1 MPDARTARSR
11 ADTTGVSRDPWV
23 LAALLVGLAL
33 RLLHLGAA
41 PLWFDE
47 VMTADWVSRSWRE
60 MLALCL
66 ADNHPPLYFAVA
78 KLAHDVLGASAWSLR
93 LPSAVL
99 GVAVVPIAAAAAA
112 TLADRRAGRWAAWFA
127 ALSPFLVQHAQEAR
141 MYALVATLAAANL
154 LALARFVTGRTTRLG
169 ALFVVSA
176 VALAAT
182 HYYAIFYLTGAVLCA
197 IAVRPRELRA
207 WLPEAALVSVTSAV
221 SLLTAALVARHQGGG
236 SYELGWFALPGTLW
250 SLVSGYALMPD
261 TFALHAEGGRAA
273 LRYLPVVLA
282 ATPALLV
289 CAVLGLRRTDR
300 RGRLALVLPCATA
313 LLAPFVIRL
322 LLGLPVNPRY
332 FQATVPAVLVLLA
345 IGSTAVTR
353 WPGLAPAAGIG
364 VGVLLVA
371 GTGLH
376 LAAPGHG
383 REDVR
388 GAEAWLESHVP
399 RDQPLLVTSSE
410 MAYLARYH
418 WTDRQIVEYPS
429 PRAVV
434 TATSAD
440 EVAERLPWQ
449 DGRAVY
455 VFGRAWVS
463 DPEGALENDLRQR
476 FASCGRFETR
486 GIRIYCLEQT
496 ATAATAAKGSG

>member
-1 MPDARTARSR
+1 VTDARTAP
-11 ADTTGVSRDPWV
+11 TGTSRDPWV

-47 VMTADWVSRSWRE
+47 VMTADWVSHPWRE
-60 MLALCL
+60 MIALCL
-66 ADNHPPLYFAVA
+66 SDNHPPLYFTVA
-78 KLAHDVLGASAWSLR
+78 KLAHDLLGHSAWALR

-99 GVAVVPIAAAAAA
+99 GAAVVPIAAAAAA

-154 LALARFVTGRTTRLG
+154 LALARFATGRRARLG
-169 ALFVVSA
+169 VLFVASA

-182 HYYAIFYLTGAVLCA
+182 HYYTIFYLAGAVLCA
-197 IAVRPRELRA
+197 IAIRPRALRA
-207 WLPEAALVSVTSAV
+207 WLPEAAAV
-221 SLLTAALVARHQGGG
+221 STAATISLVTAAVVARHQGGG
-236 SYELGWFALPGTLW
+236 TYELGWFALPGTLW

-261 TFALHAEGGRAA
+261 TFALHADGGRAA
-273 LRYLPVVLA
+273 LRYLPVALA
-282 ATPALLV
+282 AAPALVV
-289 CAVLGLRRTDR
+289 CAVLGLRALDWR
-300 RGRLALVLPCATA
+300 RRLTLVLPFATA
-313 LLAPFVIRL
+313 LLAPFVIRVV
-322 LLGLPVNPRY
+322 LGVPANPRY

-345 IGSTAVTR
+345 IGSTVATR
-353 WPGLAPAAGIG
+353 WPGLARAAGTG

-371 GTGLH
+371 GTALH
-376 LAAPGHG
+376 LTDPGHG
-383 REDVR
+383 REDVA
-388 GAEAWLESHVP
+388 GAAAWLDTHVP
-399 RDQPLLVTSSE
+399 REQPLLVTSSE

-418 WTDRQIVEYPS
+418 WADRQIVEYPS
-429 PRAVV
+429 PHAVV

-440 EVAERLPWQ
+440 DVARRVPWR

-463 DPEGALENDLRQR
+463 DPEGALEEDLQRR

-486 GIRIYCLEQT
+486 GIRIYCLEET
-496 ATAATAAKGSG
+496 ATASATARGSG